1 MTTMTYNTQRE
12 RLILPEYGRCIQ
24 EMVDICVNIEDR
36 DERQH
41 CAETIVAIMATMNP
55 EVKQQPDY
63 KHKLWDQLAILS
75 DYRLDIDY
83 PFEVVKR
90 EDVTAK
96 PKPLKYPMQR
106 IRYRH
111 YGHLTEAFMK
121 ELKEMPEGEERTR
134 LTSMM
139 ANFMKR
145 SLYNWNRDAMDER
158 KVEADLNA
166 YTDGQVHMP
175 EHFQHASVAN
185 GHLPGS
191 NASKKRKRK

>member
-1 MTTMTYNTQRE
+1 MQYNTQRE
-12 RLILPEYGRCIQ
+12 KLILPEYGRAIQ
-24 EMVDICVNIEDR
+24 EMVDICLQLEDR
-36 DERQH
+36 AQRQR

-55 EVKQQPDY
+55 EVQQQPDY
-63 KHKLWDQLAILS
+63 EHKLWDQLAILS

-83 PFEVVKR
+83 PFEVVKA
-90 EDVTAK
+90 EEISAK

-111 YGHLTEAFMK
+111 YGHLTEEFMRK
-121 ELKEMPEGEERTR
+121 LTEMPESAERDE

-139 ANFMKR
+139 ANYMKR

-158 KVEADLNA
+158 KVRADVYDYTKGTADL
-166 YTDGQVHMP
+166 P
-175 EHFQHASVAN
+175 EDFHFASVSN

-191 NASKKRKRK
+191 NASKKKKKR